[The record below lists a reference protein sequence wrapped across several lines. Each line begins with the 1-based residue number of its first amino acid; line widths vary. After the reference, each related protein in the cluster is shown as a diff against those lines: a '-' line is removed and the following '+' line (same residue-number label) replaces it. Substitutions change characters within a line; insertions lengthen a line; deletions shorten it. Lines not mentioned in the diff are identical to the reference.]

1 MSPQR
6 YDRFAVILHW
16 TVGLA
21 VLGQF
26 ALGWWMLA
34 LPKGG
39 DGTRAWW
46 FNVHKSIGITLAAF
60 VVLRLIWRATH
71 AAPALPAGMP
81 AWQRLAASA
90 SHAGLYACMLILPL
104 SGYLGS
110 SFSRYPIKYF
120 GMPLPHWGWEWAAA
134 KNLMS
139 AVHETAAW
147 ALAALITL
155 HVGAAL
161 WHLMRGDGV
170 IRRMW
175 A

>member
-26 ALGWWMLA
+26 ALGWWMLE

-60 VVLRLIWRATH
+60 VVLRLSWRATH